1 MNTTIILTKNVK
13 GLGAEGDKV
22 TVKPGY
28 ARNYLLPRGIATL
41 ATAASVRHIEALKK
55 KKDAREA
62 AEKVASEEFAAKITK
77 LACSIT
83 VKVGQNQ
90 KMFGSVT
97 SGDIHDFLTK
107 SGIEIDR
114 KQIALE
120 KPIHQVGEHH
130 VTINLL
136 HGVTAHLNVKV
147 VAAEPEAAP
156 ASADRRGGRR
166 PERPERP
173 ERKSAEKK
181 PEAKTAARSK

>member
-1 MNTTIILTKNVK
+1 MEGTVMNTTIILTQNVK
-13 GLGAEGDKV
+13 GLGTEGDKV

-41 ATAASVRHIEALKK
+41 ATASNVRHIEALKK

-62 AEKVASEEFAAKITK
+62 AEKVASEEFAAKISK

-83 VKVGQNQ
+83 VKVGQNN

-97 SGDIHDFLTK
+97 AGDIHEFLTK
-107 SGIEIDR
+107 NGVEVER

-120 KPIHQVGEHH
+120 KAIHQVGDHP
-130 VTINLL
+130 VAINLL
-136 HGVTAHLNVKV
+136 HGVTAHLTVKV

-156 ASADRRGGRR
+156 AHADRRGGRR
-166 PERPERP
+166 PERTERP
-173 ERKSAEKK
+173 ERKPAEKK
-181 PEAKTAARSK
+181 AE